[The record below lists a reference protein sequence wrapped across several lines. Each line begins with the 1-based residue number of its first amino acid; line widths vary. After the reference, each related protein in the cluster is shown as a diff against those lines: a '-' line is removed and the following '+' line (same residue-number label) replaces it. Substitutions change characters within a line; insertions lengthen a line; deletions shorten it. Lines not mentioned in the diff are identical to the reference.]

1 MDLPTFQDLFR
12 IMQDELLTRNRRL
25 SLAEVQRTGSDLNI
39 LVGAGAAG
47 ADEVV
52 GQLAR
57 VAKSRSLATAR
68 GMELDLLVNDRYS
81 GMLRKQASPSY
92 TYVLFTTA
100 TATLASFSIPDGT
113 ILSAADGLQF
123 LTIGDTTFPASST
136 GPVRVRVRSLE
147 AGSGQRAVAGAINAI
162 ITQITGAPG
171 DLAVTNP
178 AATFGGDDAERDE
191 DLVARARNFFV
202 NARRGT
208 ATAIQQAVLA
218 VPGVRSCSVQE
229 TLDLLGRPV
238 GPVQVVISDAYTDM
252 FAYSGGPTSYQ
263 IQSDAL
269 ANQIQQ
275 FLYEY
280 RAAGITVQITV
291 AQVALVSVQLSLSY
305 LAGFDIEGVNTAAK
319 AAVMSAVNQ
328 LSPGQNV
335 TVALLNTALQVIPGL
350 AYTGNEVISPRN
362 DVVAG
367 GGQVLR
373 TNLSLIQVV

>member
-1 MDLPTFQDLFR
+1 MDLPTFQDLFQ
-12 IMQDELLTRNRRL
+12 IAQNEMLTRNRRL

-39 LVGAGAAG
+39 IVGAGAAG

-68 GMELDLLVNDRYS
+68 GMELDLLVNDRYA
-81 GMLRKQASPSY
+81 GLLRKAASPSY
-92 TYVLFTTA
+92 TYARFSTTTPAAAAFT
-100 TATLASFSIPDGT
+100 IPDGT
-113 ILSAADGLQF
+113 ILSAPDGLQF
-123 LTIGDTTFPASST
+123 LTIGDTTFPAGST
-136 GPVRVRVRSLE
+136 GPVNVRARSLQ
-147 AGSGQRAVAGAINAI
+147 AGSGQRALANSIDSIV
-162 ITQITGAPG
+162 TQITGAPA

-191 DLVARARNFFV
+191 DLIARARGFFV

-208 ATAIQQAVLA
+208 TTAIQQAVLS
-218 VPGVRSCSVQE
+218 VPGVQTCAVFES
-229 TLDLLGRPV
+229 LDLLGRPV

-252 FAYSGGPTSYQ
+252 FAYSGPPGSYQ

-275 FLYEY
+275 FLSEY
-280 RAAGITVQITV
+280 RAAGITVQILV

-305 LAGFDIEGVNTAAK
+305 LAGFDAEGVNTAAK
-319 AAVMSAVNQ
+319 TSIMSVVNN
-328 LSPGQNV
+328 LPPGGNITLDLLQQ
-335 TVALLNTALQVIPGL
+335 ALRVIPGL
-350 AYTGNEVISPRN
+350 AYTGNEVLTPRN
-362 DVVAG
+362 EVVAG
-367 GGQVLR
+367 GGQALR